1 MEKKISILFI
11 GTQIATGGAQKL
23 LLELGEWLSSQGYDV
38 TTVFFYD
45 RDNLYENWLSSYP
58 FPIYNLNAFNNN
70 LSRIKNI
77 SNLIVGLNKLWGI
90 FRKKN
95 FDATITFTHDSN
107 ILGLP
112 IAWLAHVPVRIG
124 THLGEI
130 RGMPSWQRKL
140 HTFLINIGIIQTLVT
155 SSSRIKKDSIL
166 QGVKS
171 NSIQV
176 IHNSI
181 KPFEI
186 KKTIRTE
193 GRYYLQLSST
203 NIVVLSIGRL
213 VYEKGHEFLIKAMSK
228 VKESNDNVKTYIC
241 GSGPLYE
248 YLDGLI
254 KDLNLQEHVK
264 LLGYT
269 ENLTQLLASADVFV
283 LPSRWEGLPMALLE
297 AMMAGLP
304 IIATQV
310 SGVEEVIENKKHGLL
325 IPTGDVDALAE
336 AILQLTKSQ
345 EQRRKMGLISRK
357 HILDNYSI
365 SVMANKYIDLIL
377 SSKEKIRK

>member
-1 MEKKISILFI
+1 MEKRPSILFI

-38 TTVFFYD
+38 TVVFFYD
-45 RDNLYENWLSSYP
+45 RDNLYQDWISRYP
-58 FPIYNLNAFNNN
+58 FTIYNLDAFNNN
-70 LSRIKNI
+70 LSRTKNI
-77 SNLIVGLNKLWGI
+77 PNLITGLKKLWSI
-90 FRKKN
+90 FKQKD

-112 IAWLAHVPVRIG
+112 IAWLARVPERIG

-140 HTFLINIGIIQTLVT
+140 HTFLINIGMIQTLVT
-155 SSSRIKKDSIL
+155 SSSRLKEDSIH
-166 QGVKS
+166 QGVKA
-171 NSIQV
+171 NRIQV
-176 IHNSI
+176 IYNSI
-181 KPFEI
+181 TPFEI
-186 KKTIRTE
+186 KETTRKE
-193 GRYYLQLSST
+193 GRSYLQLSST
-203 NIVVLSIGRL
+203 NIFVLSIGRL
-213 VYEKGHEFLIKAMSK
+213 VYEKGHEFLIRAMAK
-228 VKESNDNVKTYIC
+228 VRDSNDNVKTYIC

-248 YLDGLI
+248 DLDGLI
-254 KDLNLQEHVK
+254 KELRLQEHVK

-269 ENLTQLLASADVFV
+269 EDLTQLLASADVFA

-310 SGVEEVIENKKHGLL
+310 SGVEEVVENRKHGLL

-336 AILQLTKSQ
+336 AILQLAKSQ
-345 EQRRKMGLISRK
+345 DQRRKMGLLSRT
-357 HILDNYSI
+357 HVLENYSI
-365 SVMANKYIDLIL
+365 SVMASKYLDLIFSL
-377 SSKEKIRK
+377 KEKTRK